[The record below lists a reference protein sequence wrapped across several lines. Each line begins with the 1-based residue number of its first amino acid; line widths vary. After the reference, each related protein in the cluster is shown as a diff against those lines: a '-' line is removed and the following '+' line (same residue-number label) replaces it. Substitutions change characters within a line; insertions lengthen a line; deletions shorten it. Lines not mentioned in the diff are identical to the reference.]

1 MTLDTPVQELPKI
14 GTTLTKALNKLGI
27 FVVRDLLYHFP
38 YRYLDF
44 RKTTDIDKAVVG
56 EVVTIRGWIKQIQ
69 ARRSFRSRLS
79 LCEAVVSNNTG
90 SIKVVWFNQP
100 YLAKTLKK
108 DEEILLSGK
117 VEHYKTLQLTN
128 PVYEKFSE
136 ESVHTGRL
144 VPVYHSTES
153 VPNRTL
159 RNLVFQ
165 CLPLADD
172 LEELL
177 PEKIRQELDLADL
190 STAVSQLHFPEH
202 ELEVTRGRF
211 RIAVDDVFPQQLA
224 VQLLRL
230 QQEKVPAYSIEPNV
244 DLTKKFLATLP
255 FTITDSQK
263 RAAWDI
269 FQDMSGQHPMNRL
282 LQGDVGSGKTLVALL
297 AALQVGHAGLQTAI
311 LAPTE
316 ILARQH
322 YQTIQN
328 YLKNYPHQVGL
339 LTRNFQIIND
349 QEVSKTEYKNAL
361 SNGSLHI
368 SIGTHAQ
375 LQEDIKFANLALV
388 VIDEQHRFGVGQRSF
403 LKTTSKQAPHLLSMS
418 ATPIPRTLALSLYG
432 NLAVSVLKQ
441 VPSGRKPIITQ
452 LVTEAER
459 DQAYQFVKKQIA
471 EGRQAFIITP
481 RVEDS
486 ETSEVRSV
494 KKEFERLSQEIFPNF
509 KLGLVYGKMKGSD
522 KDQIMSEFSA
532 GQLDV
537 LVATSVIE
545 IGIDVPNSTVMIIE
559 GAESFGLAQLH
570 QLRGRVG
577 RSEHQSYCFLFTTS
591 EAHLQNER
599 LQVFAKSTDGFAL
612 AELDLEQRGFGDLFG
627 KQQTGFTFRFPRF
640 VSIPALQTAKQG
652 AELLIQTDP
661 KLNKHPEL
669 SRLANQYLEEYHGE

>member
-79 LCEAVVSNNTG
+79 LCEAVVSDNTG